1 MRVMGYRRSKA
12 DIRMK
17 RFPGDLVSFNA
28 EDHEIGF
35 KYRLCE
41 KPKEH
46 GSRFRMKMSR
56 FVRRFARI
64 RNND

>member
-17 RFPGDLVSFNA
+17 RFPGDLVSFDA
-28 EDHEIGF
+28 EDHEIEF
-35 KYRLCE
+35 KHRLRE

-46 GSRFRMKMSR
+46 GNKFRMKMSR
-56 FVRRFARI
+56 FVRRFTRI
-64 RNND
+64 NRD

>member
-1 MRVMGYRRSKA
+1 MRVMGYRRGKA

-28 EDHEIGF
+28 EDHKQEF
-35 KYRLCE
+35 KHRLRE
-41 KPKEH
+41 KSKGH

-56 FVRRFARI
+56 FVRRFTRI